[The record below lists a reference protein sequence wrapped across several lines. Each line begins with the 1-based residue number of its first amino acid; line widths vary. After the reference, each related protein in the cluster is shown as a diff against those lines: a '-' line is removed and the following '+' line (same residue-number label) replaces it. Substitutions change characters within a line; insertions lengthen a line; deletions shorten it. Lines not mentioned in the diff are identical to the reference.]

1 MQYNYDF
8 EIMSLVIFVVI
19 SGHFLLIRQ
28 FPTVKSKV
36 FGRLLGVCLGEC
48 IANILSCIGLANAAI
63 VPLIWNELFTFAF
76 FALEG
81 AASYLMF
88 RYMEE
93 VCSFSGVAGRMI
105 KYMGKVP
112 FFFFEIML
120 LATPWMGFFFYFKD
134 GSYYQ
139 GNFAWFGYVLTICCI
154 SSVRSFVFWFPFS
167 LIVSPSLLAS
177 MSTGLSTP
185 DLSMNTTL
193 TLVPVFA
200 KILLG
205 ILTTPRRMDFSPS
218 TK

>member
-36 FGRLLGVCLGEC
+36 FGRLLWVCLGEC

-63 VPLIWNELFTFAF
+63 VPLIWNELFAFAF

-112 FFFFEIML
+112 FL
-120 LATPWMGFFFYFKD
+120 PDY
-134 GSYYQ
+134 S
-139 GNFAWFGYVLTICCI
+139 
-154 SSVRSFVFWFPFS
+154 RFS
-167 LIVSPSLLAS
+167 
-177 MSTGLSTP
+177 
-185 DLSMNTTL
+185 
-193 TLVPVFA
+193 A
-200 KILLG
+200 KIRPFPAG
-205 ILTTPRRMDFSPS
+205 KGRYFHFPSPVI
-218 TK
+218 

>member
-8 EIMSLVIFVVI
+8 EIMSLVIFAVI

-28 FPTVKSKV
+28 FPAVKSKV

-93 VCSFSGVAGRMI
+93 VCSFSGDSRSNDKI
-105 KYMGKVP
+105 HGK
-112 FFFFEIML
+112 
-120 LATPWMGFFFYFKD
+120 
-134 GSYYQ
+134 S
-139 GNFAWFGYVLTICCI
+139 
-154 SSVRSFVFWFPFS
+154 
-167 LIVSPSLLAS
+167 
-177 MSTGLSTP
+177 
-185 DLSMNTTL
+185 
-193 TLVPVFA
+193 PVFLFRDHA
-200 KILLG
+200 FSDTVDGLFLL
-205 ILTTPRRMDFSPS
+205 F
-218 TK
+218 

>member
-63 VPLIWNELFTFAF
+63 VPVIWNELFAFAF
-76 FALEG
+76 FAVEG

-93 VCSFSGVAGRMI
+93 VCSFSGAVGRLI

-139 GNFAWFGYVLTICCI
+139 GTFAWFGYVYIGYYFL
-154 SSVRSFVFWFPFS
+154 
-167 LIVSPSLLAS
+167 
-177 MSTGLSTP
+177 
-185 DLSMNTTL
+185 
-193 TLVPVFA
+193 
-200 KILLG
+200 
-205 ILTTPRRMDFSPS
+205 
-218 TK
+218 

>member
-8 EIMSLVIFVVI
+8 EIMSLVIFAVI

-139 GNFAWFGYVLTICCI
+139 GNFAWFGYVYIGYYFFMNLL
-154 SSVRSFVFWFPFS
+154 
-167 LIVSPSLLAS
+167 LI
-177 MSTGLSTP
+177 
-185 DLSMNTTL
+185 
-193 TLVPVFA
+193 F
-200 KILLG
+200 LG
-205 ILTTPRRMDFSPS
+205 ESAY
-218 TK
+218 

>member
-28 FPTVKSKV
+28 FPAVKSKVFGRLLGVCLGCLLYTSPSPRDFPAVKSKV

-112 FFFFEIML
+112 FFF
-120 LATPWMGFFFYFKD
+120 
-134 GSYYQ
+134 
-139 GNFAWFGYVLTICCI
+139 
-154 SSVRSFVFWFPFS
+154 S
-167 LIVSPSLLAS
+167 L
-177 MSTGLSTP
+177 
-185 DLSMNTTL
+185 
-193 TLVPVFA
+193 
-200 KILLG
+200 
-205 ILTTPRRMDFSPS
+205 
-218 TK
+218 